1 MKNKS
6 DLEGGLSEREQL
18 VMANLVQYPDI
29 PDFELA
35 SKIGIKRSTFSTI
48 KKRLRDKKYYTH
60 VYLPNVAYFNIEF
73 ITLNIRVISELS
85 SYYAVSDSSDEKKS
99 VDFLD
104 ILKNSNR
111 LLFSAVESNLALTLS
126 CYENYSKFEEISC
139 QLENKLLNLGINL
152 SLQQELHF
160 PIRLSEFPRFL
171 DYSKSLFR
179 LFGISLEEK
188 LEKPIFLPPQGPQLR
203 ITQVGQEI
211 LYSFLEAPGR
221 TPREVSQLTGRP
233 RTTTTRWLK
242 KFVDSGVIVPRLFPN
257 TKKLGLNILLLC
269 RYCIISSQAST
280 IERSLSLI
288 DKVLTPIILL
298 RFGFDVIVT
307 AVFSS
312 FEEAKLAETHLI
324 SLMSDS
330 DILFDVE
337 YRNFLSLPHTIT
349 TLDYMDSFMPIL
361 TFLGETEQIS

>member
-1 MKNKS
+1 MKNES
-6 DLEGGLSEREQL
+6 DFVGGLSEREQL
-18 VMANLVQYPDI
+18 VMAYLVQYPEI

-35 SKIGIKRSTFSTI
+35 LKIGIKRSTFSTI
-48 KKRLRDKKYYTH
+48 KKRLKAKKYYTL
-60 VYLPNVAYFNIEF
+60 VYLPNVAYLNIEF

-85 SYYAVSDSSDEKKS
+85 SYYGVSDSSDEKKS
-99 VDFLD
+99 VNFLD

-126 CYENYSKFEEISC
+126 CYENYNKFEEISD
-139 QLENKLLNLGINL
+139 QLENNLLNLGINF
-152 SLQQELHF
+152 SFQQELHF

-179 LFGISLEEK
+179 LFGLSLEEK
-188 LEKPIFLPPQGPQLR
+188 LEKPIFLPPQDPQLR

-242 KFVDSGVIVPRLFPN
+242 KLVDSGVIVPRLFPN

-280 IERSLSLI
+280 IEMSLSLI
-288 DKVLTPIILL
+288 DKVLTPIILM

-312 FEEAKLAETHLI
+312 FEEAKVAETHLI
-324 SLMSDS
+324 SLMSDN
-330 DILFDVE
+330 DILFNVE

-361 TFLGETEQIS
+361 TFLGETEQTS